1 MSKITALMLT
11 GLLLSACTSLTTLP
25 DGDTLVFDEDKAVDR
40 IRYSQLVSWHA
51 LGEGRLVIEVTS
63 PKRQYRLAL
72 EPSCTFALRQAKG
85 IRFSGSLRRYIAV
98 GDDVVVGSNRCRIT
112 GMVPS
117 QTNPPLAASVDQPLN

>member
-25 DGDTLVFDEDKAVDR
+25 DGEPLVFDEDKAVDR
-40 IRYSQLVSWHA
+40 IRYSQLVSWHV